1 MYLLTVL
8 YHESWVSIINVK
20 RVCLL
25 NSELTPANIHTT
37 LTQPN
42 YYTACIFLGHG
53 YFPLYKVLLVRHR
66 IAPTFM

>member
-42 YYTACIFLGHG
+42 YYSLYFLGAW
-53 YFPLYKVLLVRHR
+53 LL
-66 IAPTFM
+66 FSL